1 MNKKLF
7 IILAVVVFWF
17 SNTAD
22 VPAQVPKNV
31 IVEHFTNSRC
41 PICASRNPGFYQ
53 NLRQQQNIACISIHP
68 SAPYNT
74 CPLSQANRA
83 ANDARTHFYG
93 IYGGT
98 PRLVI
103 NGEVISAATNY
114 SNPTLFDPYDGQSP
128 IQISITQF
136 TSGNNDIT
144 SRITIKKVSQN
155 SPESPVLLFA
165 GLVEDTVRIN
175 GGNGEPEHYNVLR
188 RSIYAP
194 EGMEIN
200 LPASVGDSIVFEK
213 TETAAASWNF
223 DRMKTVAILQRKDNK
238 ALIQSFISSR
248 NKSNTSTTSI
258 HKYVGKGTIQV
269 FPNPAREF
277 IIIDGLSQGS
287 YQFDI
292 LSINGQRIQSGT
304 LNEDRILLDGL
315 KEGLY
320 LLKIYNENRSYTSK
334 FWKGL

>member
-1 MNKKLF
+1 MKKRFSL
-7 IILAVVVFWF
+7 ILAAIVFLF
-17 SNTAD
+17 SYTED
-22 VPAQVPKNV
+22 VSSQVSKNI

-41 PICASRNPGFYQ
+41 PICANRNPGFYQ
-53 NLRQQQNIACISIHP
+53 NLRQQQNISCISIHP

-74 CPLSQANRA
+74 CPLNQANRA

-103 NGEVISAATNY
+103 NGEVVSAAANY
-114 SNPTLFDPYDGQSP
+114 ANPALFDPYDGQSP
-128 IQISITQF
+128 LKISITQY
-136 TSGNNDIT
+136 TSGNNDVT
-144 SRITIKKVSQN
+144 SRITIEKVSQN
-155 SPESPVLLFA
+155 TPESPVLLFA

-188 RSIYAP
+188 RSLYAP

-213 TETAAASWNF
+213 TESAAASWNF
-223 DRMKTVAILQRKDNK
+223 ERMKTVAIVQRKDNK

-248 NKSNTSTTSI
+248 DKTNTSTTSI
-258 HKYVGKGTIQV
+258 NKYERKGTIQV
-269 FPNPAREF
+269 YPNPARDY
-277 IIIDGLSQGS
+277 IVIDGLSLDS
-287 YQFDI
+287 YQYDI
-292 LSINGQRIQSGT
+292 LSINGQRIQTGI
-304 LNEDRILLDGL
+304 LDEERILLEGL

-320 LLKIYNENRSYTSK
+320 ILKIYNQNRSYTSK
-334 FWKGL
+334 FWKGI